1 MESLGKFPDRFIAEI
16 AGQPAAI
23 RRAHQAALDQSGAL
37 AAIRAGG
44 HIVFTGMGSSY
55 DACYPI
61 VTALGAAGVAATML
75 DAAELL
81 HFRLPAVAAG
91 TLVVCVSQSGRSA
104 ETVRVAEALAARR
117 ERPAIVAITN
127 GADNPLAA
135 LSDIHLDTH
144 AGEEHGPS
152 TMTFAATLVMLD
164 AVAAALGARST
175 DGAEAAALEAE
186 RMVAGAEASSELLGS
201 WLGDRPV
208 LILLARGGARAAAEM
223 GALTLK
229 EAARFPAE
237 SLQAAQFRHGPLE
250 LAGPDMAA
258 IVFATAAATRTLDL
272 GMAEELAAAGAV
284 VLVVGPDG
292 GAPGTT
298 TPFAVADLSDCLSPA
313 VAVIPTQLLSWSL
326 ARARGLDP
334 GGYTRATKVTERE

>member
-23 RRAHQAALDQSGAL
+23 RRARQAALDQADAL
-37 AAIRAGG
+37 ATIHARG

-55 DACYPI
+55 DACYPA
-61 VTALGAAGVAATML
+61 VTALGAAGVPATML

-81 HFRLPAVAAG
+81 HFRLPSVAADA
-91 TLVVCVSQSGRSA
+91 LVVCVSQSGRSA
-104 ETVRVAEALAARR
+104 ETVRVAEALVRR
-117 ERPAIVAITN
+117 DPHPTVVAITN

-135 LSDIHLDTH
+135 LADVHLDTR

-152 TMTFAATLVMLD
+152 TMTFAATLVLME
-164 AVAAALGARST
+164 AVARALGADAA
-175 DGAEAAALEAE
+175 DGADAAAADAERLLAEAEAAADFLAE
-186 RMVAGAEASSELLGS
+186 
-201 WLGDRPV
+201 WLDDRPV
-208 LILLARGGARAAAEM
+208 LTLLARGGARAAAEM

-250 LAGPDMAA
+250 LAGPEMAA
-258 IVFATAAATRTLDL
+258 IVFSTSAATRSLEV
-272 GMAEELAAAGAV
+272 GMAEELRDAGSR
-284 VLVVGPDG
+284 VLVVGPVDAIPPG
-292 GAPGTT
+292 GAGIALGPLTE
-298 TPFAVADLSDCLSPA
+298 CLAPA
-313 VAVIPTQLLSWSL
+313 VAVIPVQLLAWSL